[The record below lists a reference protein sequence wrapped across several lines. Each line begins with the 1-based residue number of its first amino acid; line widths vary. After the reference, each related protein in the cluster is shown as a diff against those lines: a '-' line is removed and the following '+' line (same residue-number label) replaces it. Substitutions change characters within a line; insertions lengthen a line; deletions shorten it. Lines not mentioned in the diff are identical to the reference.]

1 MKKVILFLF
10 LMLSVQTFAQIK
22 RTVEFDFTSPTALNP
37 SITPEPENAQT
48 VIVTD
53 KVFKNKGVSISFAP
67 EGTIKIGSRIVTR
80 VINGATSYF
89 LRLSSITDMT
99 FAVEN
104 GSTLNEISFSDDT
117 VWGGTYLKEGEK
129 GYINPYET
137 YKKWVDNNTDN
148 ITSVTLRN
156 TDKDTQ
162 FYHIYVTYTEPS
174 AVLSPVSTSIPQYG
188 TVESFDKFTMDFADN
203 MSLYSSNGIILS
215 NGTKTWNMSASV
227 SGKTVTLSAP
237 ETIEQDGTYTLTIPA
252 KCFKNANGYE
262 NQALTYTFTV
272 NTPKN
277 ILNFESVNPAQGNI
291 EKLSSGIVLTYSSFI
306 NVNNANLVLKYNDTD
321 LVPVKIAKKEG
332 DSKSAV
338 LTFEGIKEG
347 ITDKGVYTITIPE
360 KTIIDL
366 MGKYYNPTFTL
377 RYEIGGTTPDPDPEP
392 DPDPKPEDSETM
404 IKAKELVALSGVGY
418 PTIDSDSKKHLK
430 ELTEAETVPSD
441 DELNAAI
448 ASLYTENNVEMP
460 TVGKWYTIANVDSK
474 GVKKYLTVKNNAI
487 SISESADEATAFE
500 AGENGSFKTIDGKYL
515 YTNGLRD
522 AETSLT
528 LAKFNISSV
537 DAEKTFGTLSIN
549 GFFKTNAVGKEFDAY
564 MLVDCAKN
572 ELATDE
578 TITDLQF
585 EIGNNLS
592 SAFVLAETD
601 KPEEEIKTV
610 ETVYTITP
618 DVVESGEDLTLTFTG
633 LQDVTM
639 SSDFDAYIANATGER
654 IESASVIA
662 STSQSNQFTIS
673 LSGFDKGN
681 YQVIFPE
688 GSFLYQKDGKTVQ
701 TQLLKKSFS
710 IGKGGSGDDGNFSY
724 DYIQVIVLPSVNNV
738 IKDSDLNNFTIR
750 ILRGDFTDLVA
761 DPSKTVRIAKYNNNQ
776 TMATGHFEES
786 SESDAYYKVLRLV
799 LDEPIVEGSFAKN
812 LYAVVIEAG
821 TFGDANF
828 AKYLADKTSV
838 SAQSCRVNPRKT
850 ISYNVD
856 NEAATG
862 IDEINIDSAKKN
874 VIYDLMGRRV
884 QSMSRP
890 GIYIVNG
897 KKVVKK

>member
-1 MKKVILFLF
+1 MKKVILFL
-10 LMLSVQTFAQIK
+10 LLLLSVQTFAQIR
-22 RTVEFDFTSPTALNP
+22 RTVEFDFTKPTALNP

-48 VIVTD
+48 VIVTN
-53 KVFKNKGVSISFAP
+53 KVFKNQGVSISFAP
-67 EGTIKIGSRIVTR
+67 EGTIQIGSRIVTR
-80 VINGATSYF
+80 VINGVTSYF

-129 GYINPYET
+129 GYINPYDT
-137 YKKWVDNNTDN
+137 YKKWVDENTDN

-174 AVLSPVSTSIPQYG
+174 AVLSPVSTSIPQNG

-203 MSLYSSNGIILS
+203 MNLYSSNGIILS
-215 NGTKTWNMSASV
+215 NGTKTWTMSASV
-227 SGKTVTLSAP
+227 SGKTVTLTAP
-237 ETIEQDGTYTLTIPA
+237 ETIAQDGTYTLSIPA

-277 ILNFESVNPAQGNI
+277 ILNFVSVDPAQGNI
-291 EKLSSGIVLTYSSFI
+291 DKLSSGIVLTYSAFI
-306 NVNNANLVLKYNDTD
+306 NINNADLVLKYNDTD
-321 LVPVKIAKKEG
+321 LVPVKIAKKAG

-338 LTFEGIKEG
+338 LTFEGIDEG

-360 KTIIDL
+360 NTIIDL

-377 RYEIGGTTPDPDPEP
+377 RYEIDGTTPDPDPEP
-392 DPDPKPEDSETM
+392 DPKPEDSETM
-404 IKAKELVALSGVGY
+404 KLAKQLVTISGVGY
-418 PTIDSDSKKHLK
+418 PTAESISKKHLK

-441 DELNAAI
+441 DELNTAI
-448 ASLYTENNVEMP
+448 ADLYSEENVEMP
-460 TVGKWYTIANVDSK
+460 TAGQWYTIANVDSK
-474 GVKKYLTVKNNAI
+474 GTKRFLVVKDNAI
-487 SISESADEATAFE
+487 SISTNDKDATAFE

-522 AETSLT
+522 VETSLE
-528 LAKFNISSV
+528 LKKFNLTSV
-537 DAEKTFGTLSIN
+537 EAEKTFGKVSIY
-549 GFFKTNAVGKEFDAY
+549 GFFKTNAIGKEFDAY
-564 MLVDCAKN
+564 ALVDCTNDK
-572 ELATDE
+572 LATDE

-592 SAFVLAETD
+592 SAFALAETN
-601 KPEEEIKTV
+601 KPDEEVKTV
-610 ETVYTITP
+610 ETAYTITP
-618 DVVESGEDLTLTFTG
+618 DVVESEKDLTLIFTG

-639 SSDFDAYIANATGER
+639 SSEFDAYIANATGER

-701 TQLLKKSFS
+701 TQLIKKSFT

-724 DYIQVIVLPSVNNV
+724 TYTQVIVLPSVNNI

-750 ILRGDFTDLVA
+750 ILRGDYTDLVA

-786 SESDAYYKVLRLV
+786 SESDDYYKVLNLV

-812 LYAVVIEAG
+812 LYAVVIEDG

-838 SAQSCRVNPRKT
+838 SAKDCRVNPKLT

-856 NEAATG
+856 NETATG
-862 IDEINIDSAKKN
+862 IDEINIDSNKKN

-884 QSMSRP
+884 QSMTRP

>member
-1 MKKVILFLF
+1 MKKVILFL
-10 LMLSVQTFAQIK
+10 LLLLSVQTFAQIR
-22 RTVEFDFTSPTALNP
+22 RTVEFDFTKPTALNP

-48 VIVTD
+48 VIVTN

-80 VINGATSYF
+80 VINGVTSYF

-129 GYINPYET
+129 GYINPYDT
-137 YKKWVDNNTDN
+137 YKKWVDENTDN

-174 AVLSPVSTSIPQYG
+174 AVLSPVSTSIPQNG

-203 MSLYSSNGIILS
+203 MNLYSSNGINLS
-215 NGTKTWNMSASV
+215 NGTKTWTMSASV
-227 SGKTVTLSAP
+227 SGKTVTLTAP
-237 ETIEQDGTYTLTIPA
+237 ETIAQDGTYTLSIPA

-277 ILNFESVNPAQGNI
+277 ILNFVSVDPAQGNI
-291 EKLSSGIVLTYSSFI
+291 DKLSSGIVLTYSAFI
-306 NVNNANLVLKYNDTD
+306 NINNADLVLKYNDTD
-321 LVPVKIAKKEG
+321 LVPVKIAKKAG

-338 LTFEGIKEG
+338 LTFEGIDEG

-360 KTIIDL
+360 NTIIDL

-392 DPDPKPEDSETM
+392 DPKPEDSETM
-404 IKAKELVALSGVGY
+404 KLAKQLVTISGVGY
-418 PTIDSDSKKHLK
+418 PTAESISKKHLK
-430 ELTEAETVPSD
+430 ELTEAEIVPSD
-441 DELNAAI
+441 DELNTAI
-448 ASLYTENNVEMP
+448 ADLYSEENVEMP
-460 TVGKWYTIANVDSK
+460 TAGQWYTIANVDSK
-474 GVKKYLTVKNNAI
+474 GTKRFLVVKDNAI
-487 SISESADEATAFE
+487 SISTNDKDATAFE

-522 AETSLT
+522 VETSLE
-528 LAKFNISSV
+528 LKKFNLTSV
-537 DAEKTFGTLSIN
+537 EAEKTFGKVSIY
-549 GFFKTNAVGKEFDAY
+549 GFFKTNAIGKEFDAY
-564 MLVDCAKN
+564 ALVDCTNDK
-572 ELATDE
+572 LATDE

-592 SAFVLAETD
+592 SAFALAETN
-601 KPEEEIKTV
+601 KPDEEVKTV
-610 ETVYTITP
+610 ETAYTITP
-618 DVVESGEDLTLTFTG
+618 DVVESEKDLTLIFTG

-639 SSDFDAYIANATGER
+639 SSEFDAYIANATGER

-701 TQLLKKSFS
+701 TQLIKKSFT

-724 DYIQVIVLPSVNNV
+724 TYTQVIVLPSVNNI

-750 ILRGDFTDLVA
+750 ILRGDYTDLVA

-786 SESDAYYKVLRLV
+786 SESDDYYKVLNLV

-812 LYAVVIEAG
+812 LYAVVIEDG

-838 SAQSCRVNPRKT
+838 SAKDCRVNPKLT

-856 NEAATG
+856 NETATG
-862 IDEINIDSAKKN
+862 IDEINIDSNKKN

-884 QSMSRP
+884 QSMTRP